1 MWLAT
6 KFGFYSIVQKQAPK
20 DGKPA
25 VFHVR
30 ARVRKDLEN
39 LITATALQK
48 EIQEWKNA
56 DYRYRIIVG
65 QQEVTEIM
73 AHLAESLDYDN
84 FKSMIGNTPDQRAKL
99 HGYHEIWGVMMD
111 LQK

>member
-6 KFGFYSIVQKQAPK
+6 KYGWFSIVQKQAP
-20 DGKPA
+20 DEGDA
-25 VFHVR
+25 AIYHVR
-30 ARVRKDLEN
+30 ARVKQDLEN
-39 LITATALQK
+39 LLAATALQL
-48 EIQEWKNA
+48 ELQDWPSA

-65 QQEVTEIM
+65 QQEVMSIM
-73 AHLAESLDYDN
+73 AHLAETLDYDN

-99 HGYHEIWGVMMD
+99 HAYHDIWGVMMK